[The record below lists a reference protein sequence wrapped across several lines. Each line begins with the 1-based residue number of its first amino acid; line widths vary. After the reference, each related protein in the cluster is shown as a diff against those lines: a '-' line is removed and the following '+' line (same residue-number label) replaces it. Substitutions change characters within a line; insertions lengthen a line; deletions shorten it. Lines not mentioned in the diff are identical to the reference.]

1 MSSPNRT
8 TPFVPIPVSSSSDS
22 IVRNPDDHRTGIRLQ
37 LLLRVASSATD
48 ENINQSD
55 ELRHEW
61 QKHLVVEAKS
71 DTGPKKKKAET
82 VGMTLSPEQAYHV
95 EFSLPSEESL
105 DWPPDRQYPK
115 FFLDIINLQCMAKV
129 YYGAKSGS
137 FILPPN
143 LEQHEFSLL
152 IAWFNDWMLLKL
164 VIVQISHS

>member
-1 MSSPNRT
+1 MTSTNRT
-8 TPFVPIPVSSSSDS
+8 TPFVPIPVISSSDS

-71 DTGPKKKKAET
+71 DTGPKKKKMET

-95 EFSLPSEESL
+95 ECGLPSEESP
-105 DWPPDRQYPK
+105 DWPPDRQYST
-115 FFLDIINLQCMAKV
+115 FFLDIINLQYMAKV

-137 FILPPN
+137 FILPPH
-143 LEQHEFSLL
+143 LPQHEVSQL
-152 IAWFNDWMLLKL
+152 IAWFNDWMLLKPL
-164 VIVQISHS
+164 FV